1 MTLSGMARTVAR
13 ASPSPHTHIPEIN
26 VGAAR
31 RRSRASPTR
40 RPGLGFS
47 LPRSHWAA
55 EMIAPCQ
62 GPSSW
67 STTTRSSG
75 VWPAGSSRPAG
86 SRSWAKASSVA
97 EAIEAAE
104 RLRPDAA
111 LVDVGLP
118 DGDGIALAQRL
129 VALPSSP
136 RVVLTSSDPDAVT
149 CDDLH
154 RVGAV
159 GFVAKDELPNAP
171 LKELLGPG

>member
-1 MTLSGMARTVAR
+1 MSGAVLVVDDDPVFR
-13 ASPSPHTHIPEIN
+13 
-26 VGAAR
+26 GLAR
-31 RRSRASPTR
+31 RILTTS
-40 RPGLGFS
+40 GLAVVG
-47 LPRSHWAA
+47 
-55 EMIAPCQ
+55 E
-62 GPSSW
+62 
-67 STTTRSSG
+67 
-75 VWPAGSSRPAG
+75 
-86 SRSWAKASSVA
+86 ASSVV

-129 VALPSSP
+129 VALPWTP

-154 RVGAV
+154 RVGAA

-171 LKELLGPG
+171 LLQLLAPE